1 MKNLHYIKVMMIAL
15 MTLLF
20 LFGCE
25 VPEDLTISSVVVDQT
40 LLVEPIEI
48 SDFSL
53 SDLELIVTYSDGSE
67 VRVVITE
74 SMIESLD
81 LAKLSIVG
89 EHDIVVTYMG
99 FTIPITIEL
108 INQAMTDLL
117 TDYYD
122 YAVESLGFIGTYQAW
137 IDSLSIGQTRTII
150 NAILNSQNELIITFS
165 DQSTLNL
172 GMMQSETY
180 TVTFF
185 GFNGILIQTV
195 TVPRGGTATAPVPL
209 SVVNY
214 NFIGWDI
221 PFTNVQNN
229 LEVYAIYQYAGTP
242 VAGLDNADE
251 LLISLDRLENAQFEI
266 DLDTIFSEAS
276 ETQSTHRSRTLSS
289 ILNQAT
295 TLDVSDPYDP
305 ENYIPHTY
313 WQQYLFHKNLYQMPA
328 IIDGYH
334 VITQTLTSY
343 NSHALNNLYDVTG
356 QVTSQARSRAD
367 WAVDHLTVVDTWVT
381 QDDFKYLLHY
391 DEELDRVELYT
402 IWAYAPSSITSY
414 EKIYVYYNANGEEVI
429 ENWVEQIYTDP
440 TVPGYPGVLGYHNS
454 VAGRDFNYYAIW
466 LDEQYLPRE
475 DMHHYRGI
483 NLNDE
488 GFFEYYDNNMHMV
501 SGDYGWYT
509 IQPGID
515 DVRELIYYPENPI
528 MTVYSPDASTDVLT
542 IYPMFDG
549 GFIVDLCL
557 PSMNGVEALLV
568 EEGGMYQENQDSE
581 STQAFLIDEGFQ
593 TMPDW
598 WVMDVWDVEVT
609 AGFRT
614 SKGSY
619 YGNRGSVTGDVTLQS
634 VRVIIGSEGYR
645 DYDYY
650 HNYYGMASLYVDA
663 TTIAELVEMLTVYF
677 EDVGLIYKFG
687 DTALLFNE
695 LGYVY
700 ENHETIGR
708 KISVMNDV
716 MGGPADMY
724 GSFEQLVA
732 AEAFITNYLSI
743 RTVLIQMVNDLDEIS
758 FSELPSK
765 NDLDAIS
772 LIDTS
777 SHLTGSITMPSSVVN
792 TSGLVGTLNQSPL
805 LQNNQSYSIYYAL
818 QIGGKLIELNHE
830 IPQVYT
836 GQTLTFNGNL
846 SFQIPGPDLDFGQYQ
861 LVAFFGKVTPD
872 GFLRISNPV
881 PWNVNDY
888 AEFSWQI
895 SDPVLEVSRSVDV
908 YLNEGILNVSV
919 YPIDGFAPK
928 ISIENDEE
936 IYQWTETID
945 ELEMPLDSTV
955 EDLLKK
961 ITIID
966 NVDGELVP
974 TVDMITKNGEP
985 VLITDLLTQEG
996 YKITVTDSSGKQT
1009 EVTITLI
1016 TFGYLVTWM
1025 SGEEVYLEEIVQPG
1039 TTITSPEYP
1048 TKEGHTFVS
1057 WDTTDFLVN
1066 GNRIINAIY
1075 SVNSYTI
1082 TWMYQGAVYETYP
1095 SVEYGAII
1103 NMPGMEP
1110 MVGHDFVWDNS
1121 FTTMPGHDLIITGD
1135 YVKTTYYITYYLDGL
1150 VYAEQ
1155 GYLYG
1160 DTITYPVPTLPD
1172 GFTFSGWSVTLET
1185 MPDHNFS
1192 AEGTSIPT
1200 TT

>member
-1 MKNLHYIKVMMIAL
+1 
-15 MTLLF
+15 
-20 LFGCE
+20 
-25 VPEDLTISSVVVDQT
+25 
-40 LLVEPIEI
+40 
-48 SDFSL
+48 
-53 SDLELIVTYSDGSE
+53 
-67 VRVVITE
+67 
-74 SMIESLD
+74 
-81 LAKLSIVG
+81 
-89 EHDIVVTYMG
+89 
-99 FTIPITIEL
+99 
-108 INQAMTDLL
+108 
-117 TDYYD
+117 
-122 YAVESLGFIGTYQAW
+122 
-137 IDSLSIGQTRTII
+137 
-150 NAILNSQNELIITFS
+150 
-165 DQSTLNL
+165 
-172 GMMQSETY
+172 MMQSETY

-195 TVPRGGTATAPVPL
+195 TVPRGGSATAPVPL

-229 LEVYAIYQYAGTP
+229 LEVHAIYQYTGTP
-242 VAGLDNADE
+242 VAGIDNADE

-276 ETQSTHRSRTLSS
+276 ETQSTHRTRTLSS

-305 ENYIPHTY
+305 SNYIPHTY
-313 WQQYLFHKNLYQMPA
+313 WQQYLFHKNLYQMPT

-356 QVTSQARSRAD
+356 SVTSNARNRAD

-402 IWAYAPSSITSY
+402 IWTYAPSSITSY

-429 ENWVEQIYTDP
+429 ESWVEQIYTDP

-466 LDEQYLPRE
+466 LDEQYQPK

-515 DVRELIYYPENPI
+515 YIRELIYYPENPI

-542 IYPMFDG
+542 IYPMFDR

-581 STQAFLIDEGFQ
+581 STRAFLIDQGFQ

-614 SKGSY
+614 AKGSY
-619 YGNRGSVTGDVTLQS
+619 YGDRDAVTGDVILRN
-634 VRVIIGSEGYR
+634 VRVMIGSEGYR

-650 HNYYGMASLYVDA
+650 HNYYGEASLYVDA
-663 TTIAELVEMLTVYF
+663 ASIEELVQMLTVYF
-677 EDVGLIYKFG
+677 EEVGLTYKYG
-687 DTALLFNE
+687 NTELLFNE

-700 ENHETIGR
+700 KNYETIGR
-708 KISVMNDV
+708 KVSVMNDV

-777 SHLTGSITMPSSVVN
+777 SHLTGSITMPSSMVN

-805 LQNNQSYSIYYAL
+805 LQNNQSYSLYYAL

-830 IPQVYT
+830 TPQVYT
-836 GQTLTFNGNL
+836 GQTMIFNGNL

-861 LVAFFGKVTPD
+861 LVAFFGKVTPN

-888 AEFSWQI
+888 VEFSWEI
-895 SDPVLEVSRSVDV
+895 SDPEFETARNVDV

-919 YPIDGFAPK
+919 YSIDGFAPK
-928 ISIENDEE
+928 ISIEHDEE
-936 IYQWTETID
+936 VYQWNETID
-945 ELEMPLDSTV
+945 TLEMPFDSTV

-961 ITIID
+961 ITITD
-966 NVDGELVP
+966 NVDGIMIP
-974 TVDMITKNGEP
+974 TVDMISKNGEP
-985 VLITDLLTQEG
+985 VLITDLLTPQG
-996 YKITVTDSSGKQT
+996 YKISVTDSSGKKT
-1009 EVTITLI
+1009 EITITLI
-1016 TFGYLVTWM
+1016 TFGYKVSWM
-1025 SGEEVYLEEIVQPG
+1025 SDEVIYKEEIVQPG
-1039 TTITSPEYP
+1039 TTLTPPENP
-1048 TKEGHTFVS
+1048 TKDGHTFIA

-1066 GNRIINAIY
+1066 QNRIINATY
-1075 SVNSYTI
+1075 SINSYSI
-1082 TWMYQGAVYETYP
+1082 TWMIQGAVYQTY
-1095 SVEYGAII
+1095 SEVLYGTII
-1103 NMPGMEP
+1103 DMPGTDP
-1110 MVGHDFVWDNS
+1110 MVGHSFVWNNS
-1121 FTTMPGHDLIITGD
+1121 YTTMPGHDLVITGD
-1135 YVKTTYYITYYLDGL
+1135 YVKNTYYITFYLDGM

-1160 DTITYPVPTLPD
+1160 DTITYPVPTLPN

-1185 MPDHNFS
+1185 MPDHNFT